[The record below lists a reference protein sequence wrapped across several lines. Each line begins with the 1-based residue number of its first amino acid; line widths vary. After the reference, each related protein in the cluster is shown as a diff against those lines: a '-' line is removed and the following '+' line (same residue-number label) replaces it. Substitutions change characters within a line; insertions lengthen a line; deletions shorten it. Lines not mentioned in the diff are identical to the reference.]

1 MIYRA
6 QATGDAKH
14 KERCPEMHKLTRIL
28 PISSIA
34 MIDDGSKLGFAISGE
49 MLPKGTAEYRRLRTN

>member
-1 MIYRA
+1 
-6 QATGDAKH
+6 
-14 KERCPEMHKLTRIL
+14 MHKLTRIL

-49 MLPKGTAEYRRLRTN
+49 MLWKGTADYR